1 MNSTQII
8 ITSLYGTT
16 VVVAI
21 LISVFVIRSTGE
33 RRRRRPGID
42 TETLTH
48 RENSYAL
55 WVTGALLALLA
66 STIFV
71 IPYGEDTPEDAQEVQ
86 VDSFQYGWSV
96 EPATVRANE
105 PVVFVLRSRD
115 VQHGFGL
122 YDDTKLLGQ
131 AQVQA
136 PKPGDPPDSG
146 LVQRF
151 QYEFDEPGTY
161 EINCLEFCGVG
172 HHLMV
177 GEIEV
182 VE

>member
-1 MNSTQII
+1 MNSTQIL
-8 ITSLYGTT
+8 ITALYGAA
-16 VVVAI
+16 VIVAI
-21 LISVFVIRSTGE
+21 IVSVFVIRSTGE
-33 RRRRRPGID
+33 RRRRRPGAD
-42 TETLTH
+42 TETILR
-48 RENSYAL
+48 RENGYAL
-55 WVTGALLALLA
+55 WVTGALLVLLA

-71 IPYGEDTPEDAQEVQ
+71 IPYGEETPADAQEGQ

-96 EPATVRANE
+96 DPPTVKADE

-131 AQVQA
+131 ASVQA
-136 PKPGDPPDSG
+136 PRPGDPPDSG
-146 LVQRF
+146 RVQRF
-151 QYEFDEPGTY
+151 NYEFDEPGTY